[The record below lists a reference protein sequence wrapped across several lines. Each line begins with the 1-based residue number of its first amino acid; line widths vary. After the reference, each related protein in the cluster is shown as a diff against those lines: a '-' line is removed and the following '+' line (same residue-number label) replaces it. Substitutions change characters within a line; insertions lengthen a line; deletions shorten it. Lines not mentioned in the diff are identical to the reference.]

1 MIARLYIL
9 FFSLVLINNS
19 AFAEG
24 EKLKLKSD
32 PPKANIY
39 IRDINS
45 SKNIKIGATPFE
57 DNLSNLASTY
67 AKSGFFIVTI
77 EKEGFESQSIMLSN
91 LFKSDL
97 DMNLTL
103 TAKED
108 FLVYRKIDRA
118 INEIFEAQRLIRAQ
132 QYDDAITLLKNVEK
146 NQENLSIV
154 PEIIASAQYLK
165 KDLKTSLVW
174 YEKAY
179 RKNPENKDA
188 YVMKTY
194 LRKAL
199 GLVSE
204 K

>member
-1 MIARLYIL
+1 MITRYITFIL
-9 FFSLVLINNS
+9 LLISVS

-32 PPKANIY
+32 PVKATVY

-67 AKSGFFIVTI
+67 AKSGFFIITVD
-77 EKEGFESQSIMLSN
+77 KEGFESQSIMLSN

-103 TAKED
+103 TAKEE
-108 FLVYRKIDRA
+108 FLAYRKIDRA

-132 QYDDAITLLKNVEK
+132 QYDEAIALLKNVEK
-146 NQENLSIV
+146 SQENLSIV

-165 KDLKTSLVW
+165 KDLKTSLLW

-199 GLVSE
+199 GLNDA